1 MERRHKRLTLWQD
14 AIDLVT
20 QIYRITANY
29 PEQEKFGL
37 VSQMRR
43 AAVSVASN
51 IAEGS
56 ARNSDREFL
65 RFLYIAR
72 GSLAELETQLEISKQ
87 LKLIEPDICA
97 NDLEKIFAKLASLA
111 RILKSRL

>member
-56 ARNSDREFL
+56 ARNGDREFL

-87 LKLIEPDICA
+87 LKLIEPETCI
-97 NDLEKIFAKLASLA
+97 NDVEKIFAKLANL
-111 RILKSRL
+111 IKTLKDRL

>member
-1 MERRHKRLTLWQD
+1 MERRHKRLTLWHD

-87 LKLIEPDICA
+87 LKLIEPDICT
-97 NDLEKIFAKLASLA
+97 NDVEKIFAKLASLA
-111 RILKSRL
+111 RILKNRL